1 MPEFDLTPEQWDV
14 AMESC
19 ADTLVQGVAQFD
31 QDADSAV
38 TVAEV
43 LTAKLLGPRPAEPTP
58 LQRVYKATRD
68 AYREPPENGENDG
81 EYCVGYDDGYNWALQ
96 FVRDNILPIIGPEE
110 K

>member
-1 MPEFDLTPEQWDV
+1 MPESDMTPEEWDV

-19 ADTLVQGVAQFD
+19 ADSLVQELGGFDRDASSAGDVAR
-31 QDADSAV
+31 
-38 TVAEV
+38 V

-58 LQRVYKATRD
+58 LQLAYEEIGNVSASVLAD
-68 AYREPPENGENDG
+68 APLDKQS
-81 EYCVGYDDGYNWALQ
+81 GYDKGFLNGLQ